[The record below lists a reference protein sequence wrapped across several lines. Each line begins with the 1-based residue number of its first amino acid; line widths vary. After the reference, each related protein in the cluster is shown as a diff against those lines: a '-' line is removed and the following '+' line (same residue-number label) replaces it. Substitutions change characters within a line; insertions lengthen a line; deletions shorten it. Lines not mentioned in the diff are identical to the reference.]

1 MPNSVVC
8 ARSVPI
14 HAFASSIVSASLDGL
29 VEMAVLA
36 DGRSV
41 LLRPIQP
48 EDEAAHRVFAAK
60 ISREDSYLRF
70 FQHLSPDGLHRLLFR
85 FTHIDYER
93 EMAFIAVTPDADEP
107 ETLGV
112 VRAVR
117 DADSGSAEFAV
128 LVRSDLKG
136 LGLGAILARK
146 IIDYSRATGT
156 RRLFGQILA
165 DNRRML
171 RLLRKLGFHL
181 ERVSSD
187 TVEASLDLQGGAPEP
202 THVSAPVNQLPA

>member
-14 HAFASSIVSASLDGL
+14 HAFASSIMSPSLDGL
-29 VEMAVLA
+29 VEMVALA
-36 DGRSV
+36 DGSSV

-48 EDEAAHRVFAAK
+48 EDEAAHHVFAAK

-70 FQHLSPDGLHRLLFR
+70 FQHLSPNGLQRLLFR
-85 FTHIDYER
+85 FTHLDYER
-93 EMAFIAVTPDADEP
+93 EMAFIAVTPDADKA

-112 VRAVR
+112 ARAVK
-117 DADSGSAEFAV
+117 DVDSDSAEFAV

-136 LGLGAILARK
+136 LGLGEILARK

-156 RRLFGQILA
+156 RRLSGQILT
-165 DNRRML
+165 DNRRVL
-171 RLLRKLGFHL
+171 RLVRKLGFRL
-181 ERVSSD
+181 ERVSGD
-187 TVEASLDLQGGAPEP
+187 TVEASLDLQEGEP
-202 THVSAPVNQLPA
+202 DATQLRAPVHQLPA